1 MDKPI
6 LSLVDEAQN
15 ATAALEILTTN
26 SPGWVNADTWPE
38 TAAREHA
45 FDILSSAGLIEVEC
59 SALIRRVTVDETHS
73 VSLTYKLAGFT
84 QGAIVDSGPIQIAL
98 AKHAAFAGEIPEN
111 WTSDATIR
119 KQLKFGR
126 CRTLRIRVTN
136 EGVCLRD
143 ALAALRTR
151 PKRLKGLVD
160 TIRDT
165 QSIPTRVKLIQCQR
179 EVNRDADRFSDGRM
193 KRTWLKENP
202 ELLEKQFEAMRTANQ
217 TRVNDAGGGGR
228 GPWQFRKSL
237 CREFGLNCPEFSE
250 SAS

>member
-6 LSLVDEAQN
+6 LCLVGDAQN
-15 ATAALEILTTN
+15 AAAALEILTTN
-26 SPGWVNADTWPE
+26 SAGWVNADTWPE

-59 SALIRRVTVDETHS
+59 SAVLRRVSVDETHS
-73 VSLTYKLAGFT
+73 VTFRYRIAGFT
-84 QGAIVDSGPIQIAL
+84 QGAMVDSGPTQFAI
-98 AKHAAFAGEIPEN
+98 AKHAAFAGDIPAN

-126 CRTLRIRVTN
+126 CRTLGIRLTDDGICV
-136 EGVCLRD
+136 RD

-151 PKRLKGLVD
+151 PQRLTRLVD
-160 TIRDT
+160 AIRDT
-165 QSIPTRVKLIQCQR
+165 PSIRTRVKLIQCQR
-179 EVNRDADRFSDGRM
+179 EVNRDTDPFSNGRM
-193 KRTWLKENP
+193 KRTWLNENRQ
-202 ELLEKQFEAMRTANQ
+202 LLEKQFEAMRIKNAL
-217 TRVNDAGGGGR
+217 RVKDAGGNGR